1 MKILDP
7 DIYTGKKIKICDIH
21 GDVYAGTFYGWDW
34 DYFEDDVE
42 YGNKYNDGQEHMEIN
57 WIDEKTGLLFG
68 IVEEEIESI
77 EILGTARR

>member
-1 MKILDP
+1 MNIPDP

-21 GDVYAGTFYGWDW
+21 GAVYVGSFYGWGW
-34 DYFEDDVE
+34 DYFEDDAE
-42 YGNKYNDGQEHMEIN
+42 YGDKYDDGEEHLEIN

-77 EILGTARR
+77 EILSATKT